1 MSKAFDASSTR
12 YTLGFYSA
20 AKVMKRV

>member
-12 YTLGFYSA
+12 YSLGFYSA